1 MGRRSVADN
10 STSNSAIAESKTST
24 ASELEQLSTRVQEIS
39 ESTPGGWTAWLESN
53 LSAHQREQLMQLLC
67 KTSSKEAVGNN
78 TVPEPSRRALKLV
91 TLNTAIPFVGFGFL
105 DNSILIVA
113 GDAIDTSLGVLLGI
127 STMCAAALGNIIS
140 DVAGIALGTA
150 IEDFCVNTLRL
161 PSPDLTNAQRQL
173 RSVRFASQWGCCI
186 GVVIGC
192 FFGMFPLLW
201 IDSNKIQARKREA
214 HLDQLFRDVVTSA
227 GSLVGAARTSLFLL
241 VNDPQEEKEEGSRVS
256 NKEGQIV
263 SRQASSASPRPVP
276 DGKYLYVKVIDTAKT
291 PTASAS
297 SSSTASSSSSL
308 SWYKQEQW
316 IPLGRGIVSRAI
328 LTGESWNIRDVDAE
342 PDFVP
347 EIGYVDYQN
356 QSVKTQTM
364 IVVPVMD
371 SSGRPIAVIQAINKV
386 GRGREDDNGDSSD
399 ASNKSNTATQTAR
412 PFSDSDVQI
421 LKALATHI
429 SVSLQR
435 ISEEAE
441 GDQAEMRL
449 KDTVRLLHDYGLA
462 GLETSSSDNGSGL
475 ANTKLARRP
484 LFPEDK

>member
-1 MGRRSVADN
+1 MMA
-10 STSNSAIAESKTST
+10 
-24 ASELEQLSTRVQEIS
+24 LEQLSTRIQEIGA
-39 ESTPGGWTAWLESN
+39 STPGGWTAWLESN
-53 LSAHQREQLMQLLC
+53 LSAHQREQLKQLLY
-67 KTSSKEAVGNN
+67 KTSSREA
-78 TVPEPSRRALKLV
+78 VPEPSRHALQLV
-91 TLNTAIPFVGFGFL
+91 ALNTAIPFIGFGFL
-105 DNSILIVA
+105 DNAILIVA
-113 GDAIDTSLGVLLGI
+113 GDAIDTSLGVTLGI

-140 DVAGIALGTA
+140 DVAGIGLGTV
-150 IEDFCVNTLRL
+150 IEDFCVNRLRL
-161 PSPDLTNAQRQL
+161 PSPDLTNTQRQL

-186 GVVIGC
+186 GIVIGC
-192 FFGMFPLLW
+192 FLGMFPLLW
-201 IDSNKIQARKREA
+201 IDSKKIQARKREA

-227 GSLVGAARTSLFLL
+227 GSLVGAARTSLYLL
-241 VNDPQEEKEEGSRVS
+241 VDDPREEEGSRVS
-256 NKEGQIV
+256 NEEGQIV

-276 DGKYLYVKVIDTAKT
+276 DGKYLYVKVNDTAKT
-291 PTASAS
+291 STVS
-297 SSSTASSSSSL
+297 SSSSSTTSSPSPTASSSSSL
-308 SWYKQEQW
+308 MWYKQEQW

-347 EIGYVDYQN
+347 EIGYVDYHNQN
-356 QSVKTQTM
+356 EKTRTM

-386 GRGREDDNGDSSD
+386 GRGREDENGEDSD
-399 ASNKSNTATQTAR
+399 ISNKTTAGSNTATRTAR

-449 KDTVRLLHDYGLA
+449 KDTVQLLHDYGLA
-462 GLETSSSDNGSGL
+462 GLEPSSNERESGSGL
-475 ANTKLARRP
+475 GSTKLARRP
-484 LFPEDK
+484 LFPED